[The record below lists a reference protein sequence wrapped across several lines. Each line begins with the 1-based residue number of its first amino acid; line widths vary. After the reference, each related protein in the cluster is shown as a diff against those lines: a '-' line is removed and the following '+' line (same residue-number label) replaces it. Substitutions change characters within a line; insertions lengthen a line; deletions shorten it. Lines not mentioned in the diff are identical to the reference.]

1 MRYDLIGQNKTGKYL
16 KYAIGEIIL
25 VVIGILIA
33 LQINNWNQDQKLKVE
48 ETKMLRNFES
58 SIARDSLNIQSYIET
73 FKGVNESIHIL
84 LDHMERNLPY
94 HDSLNWHFTS
104 STQLW
109 TPRID
114 QEVFASLSSYDLNII
129 SNDSLKKE
137 IISYYSFA
145 KRRFDVNI
153 SRYSSI
159 IEDASKDVFNTR
171 FNALWNNS
179 WNNPKS
185 SKTKR
190 HMIPNDYEGLKK
202 DKEFRYYLE
211 SLRNQ
216 LYFYVRDPLDKA
228 GDKAKTLLHSI
239 DKELQK

>member
-1 MRYDLIGQNKTGKYL
+1 MEQNKTGKYF

-33 LQINNWNQDQKLKVE
+33 LQINNWNQEQKLKAE
-48 ETKMLRNFES
+48 ETKMLRNFKS
-58 SIARDSLNIQSYIET
+58 SVVRDSLNIQSYIET
-73 FKGVNESIHIL
+73 FNSVNESIHIL
-84 LDHMERNLPY
+84 LDHMERDLQY

-114 QEVFASLSSYDLNII
+114 QEVFSSLSSSDLNII

-159 IEDASKDVFNTR
+159 IEDASKNVFNSR

-185 SKTKR
+185 SNTKR
-190 HMIPNDYEGLKK
+190 HMIPNNYEELKK

-216 LYFYVRDPLDKA
+216 LYFFVRDPLDDA
-228 GDKAKTLLHSI
+228 GGKTKSLLHSL